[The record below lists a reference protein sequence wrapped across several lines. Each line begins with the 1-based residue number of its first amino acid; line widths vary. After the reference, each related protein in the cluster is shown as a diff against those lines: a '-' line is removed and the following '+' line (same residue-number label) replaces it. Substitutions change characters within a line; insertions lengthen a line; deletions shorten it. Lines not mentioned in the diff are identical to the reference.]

1 MQSFVRFFV
10 ERHLLVNVLAVAT
23 IVLGYFFIKDT
34 PREYIPS
41 IAAPIIYI
49 NASLP
54 GASARDIETKLTIP
68 IEEAIEEV
76 DGIDVFYSTISDNVS
91 FTTVELFIDF
101 TPEQIK
107 VIEGDLRQAIDGIT
121 DFPPEMED
129 EPTLEQFNPGKWPVV
144 EVALAGPPD
153 ALIRAAKLLERKFK
167 RLDLVS
173 RVTVVG

>member
-1 MQSFVRFFV
+1 M
-10 ERHLLVNVLAVAT
+10 H
-23 IVLGYFFIKDT
+23 
-34 PREYIPS
+34 IPS

-54 GASARDIETKLTIP
+54 GASARDMETKITIP

-107 VIEGDLRQAIDGIT
+107 VIEGDIRQAIDGIT
-121 DFPPEMED
+121 DFPPEME
-129 EPTLEQFNPGKWPVV
+129 VV
-144 EVALAGPPD
+144 RIEANFVWCH
-153 ALIRAAKLLERKFK
+153 R
-167 RLDLVS
+167 
-173 RVTVVG
+173 